1 MMQSF
6 WRRVLCKWMG
16 FTIDVTEP
24 LPDKYIIA
32 LAPHTSNWD
41 FFIGQVYSLATG
53 RRCNFMM
60 KKQWFFWP
68 LGIIMR
74 RLGGIPIDRTRR
86 SGITDQLAQQA
97 IERSEFRL
105 CITPEGTRK
114 ANSEWKK
121 GFYFIAL
128 KANLP
133 ILLFGLD
140 YAERRI
146 VCHKTLRPTGDVEAD
161 MKEIKAYFLPFKG
174 KHPELFAV

>member
-1 MMQSF
+1 MQSF

-97 IERSEFRL
+97 IELSEFRL

-161 MKEIKAYFLPFKG
+161 LKEIKAYFLPFKG

>member
-1 MMQSF
+1 MKKF
-6 WRRVLCKWMG
+6 WHKVLCQWMG
-16 FTIDVTEP
+16 FSIDVTEP
-24 LPDKYIIA
+24 LPEKYIIA

-41 FFIGQVYSLATG
+41 FFIGQVYSLATV

-97 IERSEFRL
+97 IERDEFRL

-146 VCHKTLRPTGDVEAD
+146 VCHKTVRPTGDVEAD
-161 MKEIKAYFLPFKG
+161 MKEIKAYFRPFKG